1 MKLALPAAFEAMP
14 LFPRL
19 VALGL
24 LLTERDPIFR
34 MQKPGMFP
42 DPL

>member
-1 MKLALPAAFEAMP
+1 
-14 LFPRL
+14 